1 MAKSTLMGYC
11 AFIVVLLLCHEI
23 VGVEGRHLKSSTTT
37 RVCKKC
43 SKNTHNN
50 KITNMQATKLSGFTA
65 ASTSINTRDF
75 PISRERNLK
84 AQVVEDFRPTAPGHS
99 PGVEERSETLG
110 TVFSSGFS
118 SVHGGRRRSASIIAG
133 IGEQTR

>member
-1 MAKSTLMGYC
+1 MAKSTLMGCC

-43 SKNTHNN
+43 SKNNHNN
-50 KITNMQATKLSGFTA
+50 KITNMQATKLSGFMAT
-65 ASTSINTRDF
+65 STSTNTGDF

-84 AQVVEDFRPTAPGHS
+84 AQVVGDFRPTAPGHS
-99 PGVEERSETLG
+99 PGVGHSLKN
-110 TVFSSGFS
+110 
-118 SVHGGRRRSASIIAG
+118 
-133 IGEQTR
+133 